1 MDDVLS
7 AVDSQVARHLVDSLL
22 VDYLRNKT
30 RILCTHHAQFLQSAD
45 WILVFEDGQLISQG
59 IRLVCSSTR
68 GFIYSKRFVLQVH
81 HRKF

>member
-7 AVDSQVARHLVDSLL
+7 AVDSQVARHLMDSLM

-59 IRLVCSSTR
+59 S
-68 GFIYSKRFVLQVH
+68 FIFIFYLSIET
-81 HRKF
+81 